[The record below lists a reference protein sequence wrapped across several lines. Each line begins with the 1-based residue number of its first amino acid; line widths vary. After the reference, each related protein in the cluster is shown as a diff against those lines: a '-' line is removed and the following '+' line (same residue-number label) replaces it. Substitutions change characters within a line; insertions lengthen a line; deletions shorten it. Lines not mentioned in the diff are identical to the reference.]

1 MNIYVGNL
9 SFDTTEED
17 LRRVFEAHG
26 EVKSVIVIQDGVSAN
41 ALGFGFVQMR
51 SDEEAHE
58 AVKALNGTTIKERSV
73 IVAETQRRG
82 DRRAVSRVDA
92 ESLNFN

>member
-9 SFDTTEED
+9 SFDTTEAD

-26 EVKSVIVIQDGVSAN
+26 EVGSVIVIYDKVSGN
-41 ALGFGFVQMR
+41 ASGFGFVEMPD
-51 SDEEAHE
+51 DEEACKAVE
-58 AVKALNGTTIKERSV
+58 ALDRTTIHERSV
-73 IVAETQRRG
+73 IVAGTRRKG